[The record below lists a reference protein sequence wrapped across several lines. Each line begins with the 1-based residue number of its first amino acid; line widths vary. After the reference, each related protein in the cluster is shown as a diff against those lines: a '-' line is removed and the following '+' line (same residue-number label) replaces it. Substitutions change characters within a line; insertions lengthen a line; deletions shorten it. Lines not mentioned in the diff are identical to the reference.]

1 MQSTNRTVTPMNEQ
15 RAVVAVIDDDES
27 VREALQGLLE
37 SVALKVE
44 LFGSV
49 DDYLRTSKSH
59 APNCIVLD
67 LRLPGPSGLDLQA
80 QLAGAN
86 SPTPIVF
93 ITAHGDIRTSV
104 RAMKAGAIEFLAKPL
119 QEQELLDAVRNGIER
134 DRVQRAEEQAI
145 AELRTRFASLTP
157 REKEVMALLAAG
169 RLNKQIAGQMGTS
182 EMTARVHRNQVMHKM
197 GAQSLADLVRIA
209 DRLDG
214 PPTKQSLI

>member
-1 MQSTNRTVTPMNEQ
+1 MNEQ

-49 DDYLRTSKSH
+49 DDFLRTSNYH

-67 LRLPGPSGLDLQA
+67 VRLPGPSGLDLQA
-80 QLAGAN
+80 QLADAN

-93 ITAHGDIRTSV
+93 ITAHGDIRMSV

-119 QEQELLDAVRNGIER
+119 EEQELLDAVRKGIER
-134 DRVQRAEEQAI
+134 DRVRRAEEQAI

-182 EMTARVHRNQVMHKM
+182 EMTARVHRKQVMHKM
-197 GAQSLADLVRIA
+197 GARSLADLVRIA
-209 DRLDG
+209 DKLDR
-214 PPTKQSLI
+214 PPTKQSPI

>member
-1 MQSTNRTVTPMNEQ
+1 MNEQ
-15 RAVVAVIDDDES
+15 CAVVAVIDDDES

-49 DDYLRTSKSH
+49 DDFLRTNKSH

-67 LRLPGPSGLDLQA
+67 LRLPGRSGLDLQA
-80 QLAGAN
+80 QLAGAD

-134 DRVQRAEEQAI
+134 DRAQRAEGQAI
-145 AELRTRFASLTP
+145 AELRTRFASLAP

-182 EMTARVHRNQVMHKM
+182 EMTARVHRKQVMHKM
-197 GAQSLADLVRIA
+197 GARSLADLVRIA
-209 DRLDG
+209 DKLDR
-214 PPTKQSLI
+214 PPTKQSPI

>member
-1 MQSTNRTVTPMNEQ
+1 MTPMNEQ

-49 DDYLRTSKSH
+49 DDFLRTSNYH

-67 LRLPGPSGLDLQA
+67 VRLPGPSGLDLQA
-80 QLAGAN
+80 QLADAN

-93 ITAHGDIRTSV
+93 ITAHGDIRMSV

-134 DRVQRAEEQAI
+134 DRVRRAAEQAI
-145 AELRTRFASLTP
+145 AELQIRFASLTP
-157 REKEVMALLAAG
+157 REKEAMALLAAG
-169 RLNKQIAGQMGTS
+169 RLNKQIADQMGTS
-182 EMTARVHRNQVMHKM
+182 EMTARVHRHQVMHKM
-197 GAQSLADLVRIA
+197 GARSLADLVRMA
-209 DRLDG
+209 DKLDS
-214 PPTKQSLI
+214 PSTKQSRI

>member
-1 MQSTNRTVTPMNEQ
+1 MNEQ

-49 DDYLRTSKSH
+49 DDFLRTRRSH

-67 LRLPGPSGLDLQA
+67 VRLPGPSGLDLQA

-93 ITAHGDIRTSV
+93 ITAHGDIRMSV

-134 DRVQRAEEQAI
+134 DRVRRAEEQAI

-182 EMTARVHRNQVMHKM
+182 EMTARVHRNQIMHKM
-197 GAQSLADLVRIA
+197 RAQSLADLVRMA
-209 DRLDG
+209 DKLDG
-214 PPTKQSLI
+214 PSTKQSLI

>member
-1 MQSTNRTVTPMNEQ
+1 MNEQ

-49 DDYLRTSKSH
+49 DDFLRTSNYH

-67 LRLPGPSGLDLQA
+67 VRLPGPSGLDLQA

-93 ITAHGDIRTSV
+93 ITAHGDIRMSV

-119 QEQELLDAVRNGIER
+119 EEQELLDAVRNGIER
-134 DRVQRAEEQAI
+134 DRVRRAEEQAI

-182 EMTARVHRNQVMHKM
+182 EMTARVHRNQIMHKM
-197 GAQSLADLVRIA
+197 RAQSLADLVRMA
-209 DRLDG
+209 DKLDG
-214 PPTKQSLI
+214 PSTKQSLI

>member
-1 MQSTNRTVTPMNEQ
+1 MNEQ

-49 DDYLRTSKSH
+49 DDFLRTRKSH

-67 LRLPGPSGLDLQA
+67 VRLPGPSGLDLQA

-93 ITAHGDIRTSV
+93 ITAHGDIRMSV

-134 DRVQRAEEQAI
+134 DRVRRAEEQAI

-157 REKEVMALLAAG
+157 REKEVMALLAEG

-182 EMTARVHRNQVMHKM
+182 EMTVRVHRNQVMHKM
-197 GAQSLADLVRIA
+197 GAQSLADLVRMA
-209 DRLDG
+209 DKLDG
-214 PPTKQSLI
+214 PSTKQPPI

>member
-1 MQSTNRTVTPMNEQ
+1 MNEQ

-49 DDYLRTSKSH
+49 DDFLRTSNYH

-67 LRLPGPSGLDLQA
+67 VRLPGPSGLDLQA
-80 QLAGAN
+80 QLADAN

-93 ITAHGDIRTSV
+93 ITAHGDIRMSV

-119 QEQELLDAVRNGIER
+119 EEQELLDAVRKGIER
-134 DRVQRAEEQAI
+134 DRVRRAEEQAI

-157 REKEVMALLAAG
+157 REKEVMALLAGG

-209 DRLDG
+209 DKLDG
-214 PPTKQSLI
+214 PSTKQSLI